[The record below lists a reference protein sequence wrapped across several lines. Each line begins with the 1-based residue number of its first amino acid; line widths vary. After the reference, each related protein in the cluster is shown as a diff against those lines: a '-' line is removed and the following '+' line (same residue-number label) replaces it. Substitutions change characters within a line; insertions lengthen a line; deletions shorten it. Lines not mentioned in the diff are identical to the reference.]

1 MIDQKKAIEIVRS
14 KFKGYGIKKVKETP
28 NVFLFV
34 CEAPDRESI
43 PSKMAVAV
51 NKGSGKMGM
60 SITSYEEAISGAS
73 KR

>member
-1 MIDQKKAIEIVRS
+1 MIDQKKAIEIVKS
-14 KFKGYGIKKVKETP
+14 KFKGYGVKKVKETP
-28 NVFLFV
+28 NAFLFV

-51 NKGSGKMGM
+51 SKSSGKMGM
-60 SITSYEEAISGAS
+60 SITSYEEAISGAT